1 MSISLAAL
9 FQQQAP
15 ATQRS
20 SATRTRIG
28 FDPSTPPVRQS
39 GDWQCSACSVTWML
53 RSVGRQVDQDE
64 VCELLGPARISPG
77 QGLLDGSGAG
87 LVAFLGELGLQ
98 AKAAWLDFDAVL
110 ERAGHQPLAIGGSAW
125 YHWSAVRGRDGDVL
139 LLANPA
145 PTWRGV
151 GDEMTRDEFEQQ
163 GPFAAVWIELETQ
176 PQENGLYFSPAE
188 IARIVG
194 CPVQNVETHWPAIRR
209 ALEEQGMTECN
220 CVIAALATIG
230 VEVASFLPIDE
241 YGGDEYYTRMYEGRQ
256 DLGNTQPGDGARYH
270 GRGFIQLTGRS
281 NYRYYGMKLG
291 LPLEEQPDLA
301 LTPEVAARV
310 LATYFTERRIPTV
323 AAAGDWQRVRV
334 LVNGGLNGWDR
345 FISLVRGLESLGRG

>member
-1 MSISLAAL
+1 MSMTLAAL

-15 ATQRS
+15 IAGETAS
-20 SATRTRIG
+20 TRTRLR
-28 FDPSTPPVRQS
+28 FDPTIPPVRQT
-39 GDWQCSACSVTWML
+39 GDWQCSACSVAWML
-53 RSVGRQVDQDE
+53 CSVGRRVSQEE
-64 VCELLGPARISPG
+64 VCQLLGPSRISPE

-87 LVAFLGELGLQ
+87 LVAFLGELGFQ
-98 AKAAWLDFDAVL
+98 ARAAWLDFDAVL
-110 ERAGHQPLAIGGSAW
+110 ERAGRQPLAIGGSAW

-151 GDEMTRDEFEQQ
+151 GEEMTREEFRQQ
-163 GPFAAVWIELETQ
+163 GPFAVVWIELEAQDEGKRLFFTA
-176 PQENGLYFSPAE
+176 EE
-188 IARIVG
+188 IARVVG
-194 CPVQNVETHWPAIRR
+194 CPVQNVQAHWPAIAR
-209 ALEEQGMTECN
+209 ALQEQGMTDCDS
-220 CVIAALATIG
+220 VIAALATIG

-241 YGGDEYYTRMYEGRQ
+241 YGGDDYYTRMYEGRQ

-291 LPLEEQPDLA
+291 VPLEDQPDLA
-301 LTPEVAARV
+301 LTPDVAARV
-310 LATYFTERRIPTV
+310 LATYFKERRIPV
-323 AAAGDWQRVRV
+323 AASGHDWERVRV

-345 FISLVRGLESLGRG
+345 FISLVRGFEGLGRG